1 MPSSALSGLVDR
13 TKARLRPR
21 PAPAARR
28 PGRLSLARLP
38 LRARVIIV
46 VGLVYFGVMVI
57 GAWLLVANARDA
69 VREETAASV
78 ELAKKLS
85 IAVVASSLRQ
95 GDPAEALI
103 DLRLSLQQPRHVRIT
118 LVNNEGDILSAPASA
133 EAEEAASGEAAPP
146 EWFRKLIAPPVEIV
160 TIPIALEGRSYGT
173 VVITTAPSD
182 EIAEVWHDFG
192 DLFVLMLSAFV
203 VLLFLVHLLL
213 GRTLRP
219 IATILR
225 GLEDLREARYGVR
238 LPRIPEPDLDLV
250 GSRLNALA
258 AKLEATTR
266 EKDQLGQQ
274 LVDLQDSERKA
285 IALELHDEFGP
296 CLFGIQVSARDI
308 EATCQRMSGSDA
320 DALAERARA
329 IIGITDQMQAQSR
342 AILRRL
348 RPMTLGQVSLSDLL
362 EDLVEGFRSRH
373 PGITWRTA
381 VPDEPAS
388 FGDTVD
394 LTLYRAVQEALTNA
408 ARHAQPKT
416 VEIALTVHHTPAE
429 GCNCRVELRVQD
441 DGLGPPEG
449 LTFGLGLT
457 GMSHRARILG
467 GRFEIGG
474 GPQGGT
480 AIRLSLPAKR
490 AEVGAFVQDTATS

>member
-1 MPSSALSGLVDR
+1 MMVL
-13 TKARLRPR
+13 
-21 PAPAARR
+21 
-28 PGRLSLARLP
+28 
-38 LRARVIIV
+38 
-46 VGLVYFGVMVI
+46 GLVYLGVILI
-57 GAWLLVANARDA
+57 GAWLLVTNARDA
-69 VREETAASV
+69 VREETAAGV
-78 ELAKKLS
+78 ELARKLS

-95 GDPAEALI
+95 GDPAEALV
-103 DLRLSLQQPRHVRIT
+103 DLRLSLQQPRHVRLT
-118 LVNNEGDILSAPASA
+118 LLNNEGDILTAPASA
-133 EAEEAASGEAAPP
+133 ETEAAAAREAAPP
-146 EWFRKLIAPPVEIV
+146 GWFRTLIAPPVEIV
-160 TIPIALEGRSYGT
+160 TLPITRDGRSYGT

-182 EIAEVWHDFG
+182 EIAEVWQDFG
-192 DLFVLMLSAFV
+192 DLFVLMLAAFL

-213 GRTLRP
+213 GRALKP

-258 AKLEATTR
+258 AKLETTIR

-296 CLFGIQVSARDI
+296 CLFGIQVNARDI
-308 EATCQRMSGSDA
+308 EAACRRMSGGDA
-320 DALAERARA
+320 EALAERAKA
-329 IIGITDQMQAQSR
+329 IMEITDQMQAQSR

-348 RPMTLGQVSLSDLL
+348 RPMTLGQVGLSDLL
-362 EDLVEGFRSRH
+362 EDLVEGFRARH

-381 VPDEPAS
+381 VPKAPAS

-408 ARHAQPKT
+408 ARHALPQS
-416 VEIALTVHHTPAE
+416 VDVALSVHPDGRDE
-429 GCNCRVELRVQD
+429 GCDCRVELRIQD
-441 DGLGPPEG
+441 DGRGPPED

-457 GMSHRARILG
+457 GMSYRARILG
-467 GRFEIGG
+467 GRFEIGSGPRG
-474 GPQGGT
+474 GL
-480 AIRLSLPAKR
+480 AVRLCLPAKR
-490 AEVGAFVQDTATS
+490 IDTKAFAREEAGS

>member
-1 MPSSALSGLVDR
+1 ML
-13 TKARLRPR
+13 
-21 PAPAARR
+21 
-28 PGRLSLARLP
+28 
-38 LRARVIIV
+38 V
-46 VGLVYFGVMVI
+46 VGLVYLGAMVI
-57 GAWLLVANARDA
+57 GAWLLVTNARDA
-69 VREETAASV
+69 VREEIAASV
-78 ELAKKLS
+78 ELARKLS

-95 GDPAEALI
+95 DDPAEALI
-103 DLRLSLQQPRHVRIT
+103 DLRISLQQPRHVRIT
-118 LVNNEGDILSAPASA
+118 LVNNEGDILTAPASA
-133 EAEEAASGEAAPP
+133 EAEEAASGEVAPP
-146 EWFRKLIAPPVEIV
+146 GWFRKLIAPPVEIV
-160 TIPIALEGRSYGT
+160 TIPITHKGRSYGT

-182 EIAEVWHDFG
+182 EIAEVWQDFG
-192 DLFVLMLSAFV
+192 DLFVLMLSAFL
-203 VLLFLVHLLL
+203 VLLLLVHLLL

-219 IATILR
+219 VATILR

-258 AKLEATTR
+258 AKLETTIR

-274 LVDLQDSERKA
+274 LVDVQDSERKA
-285 IALELHDEFGP
+285 VALELHDEFGP
-296 CLFGIQVSARDI
+296 CLFGVQVNARDI
-308 EATCQRMSGSDA
+308 ETACQRMSGSDA
-320 DALAERARA
+320 GALAERAKA
-329 IIGITDQMQAQSR
+329 IIQITDQMQAQSR
-342 AILRRL
+342 AMLRRL

-388 FGDTVD
+388 FGETVD

-416 VEIALTVHHTPAE
+416 VDVALAVHSDTPA
-429 GCNCRVELRVQD
+429 GGGDCRVELRIRD

-467 GRFEIGG
+467 GRFEIGSA
-474 GPQGGT
+474 PQGGT
-480 AIRLSLPAKR
+480 AIRLCVPARR
-490 AEVGAFVQDTATS
+490 AAVDAFAQKTATP